1 MTGPGTQTL
10 VMDLQRELADLRVQ
24 LEMSEA
30 TNRTKTLVISSCYEN
45 IARQNEMLDEFVRQS
60 HEDRDIIQKAEEYTK
75 QQWATIARQSEA
87 LKKAWEALQW
97 MIELHQA
104 ANDGAF
110 ENGVTDPTGSI
121 DEGNVRASRIYDYA
135 RAAVRAIDEVMK

>member
-10 VMDLQRELADLRVQ
+10 VMDLQRELADLRAQ
-24 LEMSEA
+24 LAE
-30 TNRTKTLVISSCYEN
+30 
-45 IARQNEMLDEFVRQS
+45 
-60 HEDRDIIQKAEEYTK
+60 RD
-75 QQWATIARQSEA
+75 ATITRQSEA
-87 LKKAWEALQW
+87 LAKAKEALQC
-97 MIELHQA
+97 MIELHQH